1 MEQLYFSAL
10 EQPLFLLALQLIAFV
25 LIICIVYGILY
36 NTILKLN
43 MPKWTA
49 HAVATV
55 FSSVVPIKLLWISF
69 KNIFLYFS
77 LLLRN
82 LSFTIQERS
91 RQLNWLP
98 DVFTVIYFQ
107 IAFLL
112 KNQFDSLSL
121 WYNLYYLLFEKG

>member
-55 FSSVVPIKLLWISF
+55 FSLGSAYQAIMNFI
-69 KNIFLYFS
+69 
-77 LLLRN
+77 
-82 LSFTIQERS
+82 
-91 RQLNWLP
+91 
-98 DVFTVIYFQ
+98 
-107 IAFLL
+107 
-112 KNQFDSLSL
+112 
-121 WYNLYYLLFEKG
+121 

>member
-49 HAVATV
+49 HAVAMV
-55 FSSVVPIKLLWISF
+55 FSLGSTYQTFMNFI
-69 KNIFLYFS
+69 
-77 LLLRN
+77 
-82 LSFTIQERS
+82 
-91 RQLNWLP
+91 
-98 DVFTVIYFQ
+98 
-107 IAFLL
+107 
-112 KNQFDSLSL
+112 
-121 WYNLYYLLFEKG
+121 